1 MAENFLTML
10 SRQGNKRRVY
20 LQAIKVQF
28 QKEHVLGTNIVKF
41 RFCMDVHP
49 ISNPWIRGTALEK
62 IATAISLNSS
72 RPPLRSRFLP
82 SLLFSSLLFPS
93 LLSSLLWNR
102 KSRYRKIYWHRIA
115 FAIALNDLS
124 LLLACSRGKRI
135 RRCATRDIS

>member
-20 LQAIKVQF
+20 LHAIKVQF
-28 QKEHVLGTNIVKF
+28 EKEHVLGTNIVKF
-41 RFCMDVHP
+41 RFCMDVDP

-72 RPPLRSRFLP
+72 RLPLRSRFLL
-82 SLLFSSLLFPS
+82 SLLSSPLLFPS
-93 LLSSLLWNR
+93 LLSSRLSNR

>member
-41 RFCMDVHP
+41 RFCMDVDP

>member
-41 RFCMDVHP
+41 RFCMDVDP

-82 SLLFSSLLFPS
+82 SLLSSSLLFPS

>member
-41 RFCMDVHP
+41 RFCMDVDP

-93 LLSSLLWNR
+93 LLSSRLWNR